1 LCDKAELFARWMFI
15 RLERQSWP
23 LWEHVRG
30 RTGRSLNLI
39 CHVLTLADISVAFRC
54 LVFFSNTRTML
65 IIILHE
71 PCVHMERRW
80 TASVCFVAARLSLT
94 CTTRPVFNLVVVA
107 LDLFRSPP
115 RSQHSQLI
123 NHRPYASVI
132 FATFILTRRKGM
144 SITELPASSVRG
156 WSCETSIIIMD
167 SSDTQSQPSI
177 RNQVHVRPAG
187 SQR

>member
-1 LCDKAELFARWMFI
+1 MFI

-39 CHVLTLADISVAFRC
+39 CHVLTLADISVAFRR

-80 TASVCFVAARLSLT
+80 TASVCFVAARLFLT
-94 CTTRPVFNLVVVA
+94 VTTRPVFNLLVA
-107 LDLFRSPP
+107 ILDLVPSPP
-115 RSQHSQLI
+115 TSHHSRMI
-123 NHRPYASVI
+123 KHRPYAAVI
-132 FATFILTRRKGM
+132 FAT
-144 SITELPASSVRG
+144 
-156 WSCETSIIIMD
+156 
-167 SSDTQSQPSI
+167 
-177 RNQVHVRPAG
+177 
-187 SQR
+187 